1 LLELSHHRD
10 GVNEWR
16 IDGASGEVLVWV
28 HSTVVSELFE
38 RVVLLT
44 DTIAGSCA
52 PGWGVRLCRSDDSHE
67 VCKNTKLVDRE
78 VEVSSCHW
86 NWSRLLDESRFVREL
101 HELKRRVRSSGDH
114 STVRGELPRATAG
127 KGWLTSSSL
136 EGDLSGREL
145 KALGWVV
152 PGRVVDG
159 FAGVDGAMWV
169 PWVGMLVG
177 LRV

>member
-38 RVVLLT
+38 RVVLLA
-44 DTIAGSCA
+44 DTIVISCA
-52 PGWGVRLCRSDDSHE
+52 VSWGGGVSHAI
-67 VCKNTKLVDRE
+67 CKNTKLVDRE
-78 VEVSSCHW
+78 VEVSSIRC